1 MNGVVGD
8 GNISKVILNVI
19 QPVEA
24 EKTVEADEPINY
36 KLIGLIIL
44 CIFVFIIGFIILRKK
59 NKQYPDN
66 NFGPPPGYINT

>member
-1 MNGVVGD
+1 MYR
-8 GNISKVILNVI
+8 ISLDEPIKLVEAVK
-19 QPVEA
+19 PVEA
-24 EKTVEADEPINY
+24 VEPIKVEQVEPDEPINY

-59 NKQYPDN
+59 N